1 MLCWRNI
8 FMPDDFSIVRS
19 SEDSIQIQFT
29 QTICPETNARI
40 QAVCAALERE
50 ELSSR
55 LFITETVSSYCA
67 LTVYFDEG
75 KTPFE
80 ELMNVVQK
88 TARNSAYPAVSK
100 NTYIVHE
107 IPVCYDGDFAPDMK
121 NVCGNAGLS
130 RKEVIT
136 LHSAPDYLIYML
148 GFMPGFPY
156 LGGMD
161 SRLETPR
168 LKTPRTKI
176 PSGSVAIGGSQT
188 GIYPAES
195 PGGWQIIGRTPLK
208 LFDPEKEPSVFFK
221 AGDRIRFV
229 PVDEN
234 TFLRLQAEEAARS
247 EEKTHRPL
255 QRYVCTGGIC
265 IISPGISTTV
275 QDAGR
280 KGVSKTGT
288 GENGAM
294 DKISFRAANI
304 IAGNRENAAVLE
316 TTLSGPEIRFT
327 TEMTFAITGAD
338 IHPLLDGKPVEM
350 YAKIRAAKGS
360 VLKTGF
366 ATDGLRS
373 YIAFTGGILE
383 KSILGSRSTNVKGSF
398 GGHYGRAL
406 IAGDEL
412 AVGDETLP
420 DEPASDETAVPKKI
434 SGMRFLPLPPVLTLH
449 VMTGAQSAFFTT
461 EEMSAFCSQEF
472 SVAPESDRMGIRLNG
487 KSICLRST
495 DIISDS
501 IPLGA
506 VQITSSGLP
515 VIMMADRQTCGG
527 YAKIACVLK
536 KDISLLA
543 QAVPGTKIRFEF
555 IQ

>member
-1 MLCWRNI
+1 
-8 FMPDDFSIVRS
+8 
-19 SEDSIQIQFT
+19 
-29 QTICPETNARI
+29 
-40 QAVCAALERE
+40 
-50 ELSSR
+50 
-55 LFITETVSSYCA
+55 
-67 LTVYFDEG
+67 
-75 KTPFE
+75 
-80 ELMNVVQK
+80 
-88 TARNSAYPAVSK
+88 
-100 NTYIVHE
+100 
-107 IPVCYDGDFAPDMK
+107 
-121 NVCGNAGLS
+121 
-130 RKEVIT
+130 
-136 LHSAPDYLIYML
+136 ML

-247 EEKTHRPL
+247 EKKTHRPL

-434 SGMRFLPLPPVLTLH
+434 SGMRFLPLLPVLTLH
-449 VMTGAQSAFFTT
+449 AVKGAQSAFFTT